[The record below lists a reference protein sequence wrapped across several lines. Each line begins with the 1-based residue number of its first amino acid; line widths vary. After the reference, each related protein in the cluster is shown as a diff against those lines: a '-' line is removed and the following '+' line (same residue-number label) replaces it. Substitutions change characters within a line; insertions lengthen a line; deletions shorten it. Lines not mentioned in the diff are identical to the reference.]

1 MNLAEIAQKCLERG
15 FEKVVIGGTFCMR
28 SKKTRKY
35 KQKKV
40 GKEKKCPKR
49 EEKETLRQR
58 SGVSRKATRV
68 EKCRHVPL

>member
-35 KQKKV
+35 KQKKG
-40 GKEKKCPKR
+40 GKERKCAKGRKKK
-49 EEKETLRQR
+49 
-58 SGVSRKATRV
+58 
-68 EKCRHVPL
+68 H